1 MNSIFINP
9 IGKSLTGSSKRHI
22 SIMEEN
28 MDATQECMERCV
40 HIAQILA
47 KKGHVPA
54 MGKEKQKV
62 QTAELN

>member
-1 MNSIFINP
+1 
-9 IGKSLTGSSKRHI
+9 
-22 SIMEEN
+22 
-28 MDATQECMERCV
+28 MDTNTRVLWERCV

-47 KKGHVPA
+47 KKGHAPA